1 MIIEEGDSEDDVELE
16 WHSWLI
22 MDESCSL
29 LLGSVVNGIEDEEEE
44 VGGDCE
50 SVNDNISW
58 GGNGWR

>member
-1 MIIEEGDSEDDVELE
+1 
-16 WHSWLI
+16 

-50 SVNDNISW
+50 SVNDNIS
-58 GGNGWR
+58 